1 MNKQDFVEELR
12 RLLSDL
18 PWEDAKRSIEFYS
31 EMIDD
36 LVEEGKTEEE
46 AVASVGTPAEVAA
59 AVRAEFP
66 ADGTLPKEEAPKK
79 KRKIAP
85 WVWVLLILGSPV
97 WGSLL
102 IALVSA
108 LLCFCVGVLAM
119 ALCLWSAFL
128 APGAAAILLI
138 AGAAVAAFGGNLPA
152 GGMMLGAGLFCA
164 GISILFWFFCLWVT
178 KVLFRWGK
186 KGVEFLVGLKKRREE
201 A

>member
-66 ADGTLPKEEAPKK
+66 ADGTLPKEETPKK

-85 WVWVLLILGSPV
+85 RDWVLLILGSPV

-108 LLCFCVGVLAM
+108 LLCFGVGVLAM

-164 GISILFWFFCLWVT
+164 GVSILFYFFCLWVT
-178 KVLFRWGK
+178 KILFRWGK
-186 KGVEFLVGLKKRREE
+186 KGVEFLVGLKKRREK